1 MHEVLNLDLFFFEEQ
16 AGLLKAGNRY
26 DVYNPRT
33 QEKVMVCREENLSLG
48 AKLTRLNFLK
58 SSTSFKLIVRDQAD
72 VKLLVVTRPKGAK
85 SQHDPIEVLDE
96 NDQLVGKI
104 QPKVNLKGDF
114 DVFDPQGAL
123 QYTILKNE
131 EKDFN
136 FVKEGQNLA
145 KISKKWAGAGKEFFT
160 TADNY
165 LLQIMVT
172 VPENDPLRLVI
183 LASVLVID
191 MVLYE

>member
-48 AKLTRLNFLK
+48 AKLARLNFLK